1 MHTSHCSTPL
11 QLKISGIIY
20 LKIIYMKKKL
30 FFATVLLYSLGSFA
44 QPTSGLVAYWRM
56 DGNFND
62 STSNAING
70 TNSGAT
76 ATTNNFG
83 VANKAM
89 DFNNP
94 TSTVVQY
101 ATHPITTALNFSGTQ
116 NFTISFA
123 FYINSPWVHNGGLY
137 DNCLNY
143 AGPGIYIWKP
153 GLAPNLQFNYKN
165 LSLASTSIPLATWK
179 YGTFVRDNGTL
190 KIYIDGVL
198 NASGPEG
205 TTAPTY
211 SFAARFGTMFYNASA
226 PPNYNP
232 LHGKMDQ
239 MRIYNRALT
248 QAEITQLYNLYLTPI
263 PVKLS
268 SFTAVNKNNTIGLNW
283 QTQYEQNSS
292 HFNIQRSTDGVN
304 FTDLA
309 RVAAAANSNTVKNY
323 VYNDILTVAMQPQKT
338 IFYRL
343 QSVDMDSKFSYS
355 QILAIHTG
363 NKEMQLFVSPN
374 PAKDLLQVQT
384 NAAAVKNAALI
395 VVDVAGRQWYKKDLV
410 LQQGINSI
418 PVNIS
423 LLSAGTY
430 SLRLVSENETLVKQ
444 FIKL

>member
-1 MHTSHCSTPL
+1 
-11 QLKISGIIY
+11 
-20 LKIIYMKKKL
+20 MKKKL
-30 FFATVLLYSLGSFA
+30 LFGIVLLYCLGSFA

-70 TNSGAT
+70 TNTGAT

-101 ATHPITTALNFSGTQ
+101 ATHPINAALNFSGTQ

-153 GLAPNLQFNYKN
+153 GSAPNLQFNYKN

-198 NASGPEG
+198 NATGPEG
-205 TTAPTY
+205 TTSPNY

-248 QAEITQLYNLYLTPI
+248 QAEITQLYNLYLTPL

-292 HFNIQRSTDGVN
+292 HYNIQRSTDGTN
-304 FTDLA
+304 FTDIA
-309 RVAAAANSNTVKNY
+309 RVAAAGNSNLLRNY
-323 VYNDILTVAMQPQKT
+323 SYNDILNTALQSQKT
-338 IFYRL
+338 VFYRL
-343 QSVDMDSKFSYS
+343 HSVDIDGKFAYS
-355 QILAIHTG
+355 QVIAMHLG
-363 NKEMQLFVSPN
+363 KKEMQLLVSPN
-374 PAKDLLQVQT
+374 PAKDILQVQT
-384 NAAAVKNAALI
+384 NSSTGGNASLFITDAT
-395 VVDVAGRQWYKKDLV
+395 GRLLYQKE
-410 LQQGINSI
+410 LQLLQGTNSI

-423 LLSAGTY
+423 LLKTGAY
-430 SLRLVSENETLVKQ
+430 NVRLVNGTVSYIKQ
-444 FIKL
+444 FIKED